1 MIIGRLLVT
10 PSSSEGSFYQETL
23 HLQASVHNLDLVCR
37 SGAWAA
43 TRRTKTKES
52 KLKRSWSKVRL
63 NLARP
68 ESNKKASRLTRSLR
82 KRKETS
88 RLTRWAKVDETEKM
102 VNEIKEKVF
111 GINETIEVEIDV
123 NKDPENFEFE

>member
-1 MIIGRLLVT
+1 M
-10 PSSSEGSFYQETL
+10 
-23 HLQASVHNLDLVCR
+23 
-37 SGAWAA
+37 
-43 TRRTKTKES
+43 
-52 KLKRSWSKVRL
+52 
-63 NLARP
+63 ARP
-68 ESNKKASRLTRSLR
+68 ESNKKASRPTRSLR

>member
-1 MIIGRLLVT
+1 M
-10 PSSSEGSFYQETL
+10 
-23 HLQASVHNLDLVCR
+23 
-37 SGAWAA
+37 
-43 TRRTKTKES
+43 
-52 KLKRSWSKVRL
+52 
-63 NLARP
+63 ARP

-82 KRKETS
+82 KRKEETS